1 MHGILIPCP
10 FPHLPTCVS
19 ISYHNQIASPRGMG
33 CRGRAEMSLVSHRS
47 TPPLIHTE
55 EAAHCSAPRALSQCS
70 KHSESCPAAVAL
82 RLCVADSSCL
92 ALGKCLQMLMR
103 AWHLQPLSSLL
114 LTYSPRGRCTGHK
127 RQCGDFN
134 NFNVI
139 GTVTGVSKHKFINIK
154 ISILTNLLKMIF
166 Y

>member
-1 MHGILIPCP
+1 
-10 FPHLPTCVS
+10 
-19 ISYHNQIASPRGMG
+19 MG
-33 CRGRAEMSLVSHRS
+33 CRGRTEMSLVSHRS
-47 TPPLIHTE
+47 TPLLYIHKKLRIALRHE
-55 EAAHCSAPRALSQCS
+55 RFRNAPNIRNPAPRQLLCAF
-70 KHSESCPAAVAL
+70 AWL
-82 RLCVADSSCL
+82 RWTAKQYIPHCL

-154 ISILTNLLKMIF
+154 ISILTNLLIMIF

>member
-10 FPHLPTCVS
+10 FPRLPTCVS

-33 CRGRAEMSLVSHRS
+33 CRGRTEMSLVSHRS
-47 TPPLIHTE
+47 TPLFIHTE

-70 KHSESCPAAVAL
+70 KHSESRPAAVAL
-82 RLCVADSSCL
+82 RLCVSDSSCL

-103 AWHLQPLSSLL
+103 TWHLQPLSSLL

-127 RQCGDFN
+127 RQCGGF
-134 NFNVI
+134 
-139 GTVTGVSKHKFINIK
+139 
-154 ISILTNLLKMIF
+154 LL
-166 Y
+166 